1 MTASSHE
8 RAMSGASTQPD
19 HWRRW
24 SDTEEQQP
32 MDDAALVAEAWDE
45 AFPGR
50 YKKHELAASFRRAF
64 QQGEQAEKTAV
75 VLRSYRQALLLLLQ
89 RQATPPSEEARG
101 NPMADHDPA
110 GSWSYVWRGPHRRGS
125 QPPGPLELVR
135 ERQDGAPSSALA
147 VPRTPQAVATPGPP
161 SASPAVAG
169 TPPAMAAEPQ
179 THPCWRGAQ
188 PSVWHRGWYECYW
201 DWDEQRWAYFGPYGE
216 LIWWDRDRNRNRT
229 LRQA

>member
-1 MTASSHE
+1 
-8 RAMSGASTQPD
+8 
-19 HWRRW
+19 
-24 SDTEEQQP
+24 

-89 RQATPPSEEARG
+89 RQATPPSEEAG
-101 NPMADHDPA
+101 PMADHDPA
-110 GSWSYVWRGPHRRGS
+110 GPWIGVWKQAHRRGS
-125 QPPGPLELVR
+125 QRQGPPKLVWQRKYEGGMLEWR
-135 ERQDGAPSSALA
+135 PD
-147 VPRTPQAVATPGPP
+147 PP

-188 PSVWHRGWYECYW
+188 PSVWHRGYECYW